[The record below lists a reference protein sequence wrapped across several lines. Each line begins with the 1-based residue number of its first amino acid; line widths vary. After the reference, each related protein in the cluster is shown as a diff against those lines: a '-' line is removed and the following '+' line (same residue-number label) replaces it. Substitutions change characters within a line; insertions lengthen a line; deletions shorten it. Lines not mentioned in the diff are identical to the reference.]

1 MLKTYQIYIIKNFIS
16 KFFFITLIFFSLI
29 IILGS
34 LEEVAFVK
42 KMNVNFLYPYY
53 LTLLNAPITLFE
65 IFPFILL
72 LTTQFLFY
80 ELYKRDEMN
89 VLKVSGLTN
98 LSLIKIIFLISIF
111 LGLFNVVF
119 FLQHSI

>member
-1 MLKTYQIYIIKNFIS
+1 
-16 KFFFITLIFFSLI
+16 
-29 IILGS
+29 
-34 LEEVAFVK
+34 
-42 KMNVNFLYPYY
+42 MNVNFLYPYY

-72 LTTQFLFY
+72 LITQFLFY

-119 FLQHSI
+119 FTT

>member
-1 MLKTYQIYIIKNFIS
+1 MLKTYQKYIIKNFIS
-16 KFFFITLIFFSLI
+16 KFFLITLIFFSLT

-34 LEEVAFVK
+34 LEEVSFVK
-42 KMNVNFLYPYY
+42 KLDVNFLYPYY

-80 ELYKRDEMN
+80 DM
-89 VLKVSGLTN
+89 
-98 LSLIKIIFLISIF
+98 
-111 LGLFNVVF
+111 LFKC
-119 FLQHSI
+119 